1 MKDDYTNQLNF
12 EIVSTQSER
21 GQTEP
26 AEYGLGRHG
35 MVILNKD
42 GSEILWK
49 KKGHRISKEDIQ
61 TGIQKSLN

>member
-1 MKDDYTNQLNF
+1 MKDDYQDKLNF

-35 MVILNKD
+35 MVILGQD
-42 GSEILWK
+42 GNEILWK
-49 KKGHRISKEDIQ
+49 MKGHKITRDDIEN
-61 TGIQKSLN
+61 GIQESLN